1 MTHDSVPV
9 AHVDDLREAAAE
21 LLDDHGLRV
30 GLGDAAP
37 LALLGL
43 RQHAL
48 AARLHH
54 VGGDEA
60 ERLPDDG
67 EGINFDD
74 YTGWR
79 FRVELRKLDY
89 SLGCSGGFITR

>member
-1 MTHDSVPV
+1 MIVPTGQPSLFV
-9 AHVDDLREAAAE
+9 PDALFVFVTNSKLCCRAVDASAETPGPVSHVDDLREAASE

-54 VGGDEA
+54 VRRDEA
-60 ERLPDDG
+60 ERLPAKG
-67 EGINFDD
+67 
-74 YTGWR
+74 
-79 FRVELRKLDY
+79 
-89 SLGCSGGFITR
+89 